1 MITVEIDELTHCLV
15 DAETN
20 EVIGKY
26 GNSKFKDLNK
36 KYFGDEIIIDK
47 DIEIEWAR
55 IPHFYSHFYVY
66 QYATGYAA
74 ASSFATSIL
83 NKEDNAVETYKEF
96 LKAGAS
102 LYPVDTLK
110 KAKVDMTT
118 DKPLKDTIKRF
129 NELLDMLEELIDD

>member
-1 MITVEIDELTHCLV
+1 MV
-15 DAETN
+15 
-20 EVIGKY
+20 K
-26 GNSKFKDLNK
+26 NSTFLQ
-36 KYFGDEIIIDK
+36 
-47 DIEIEWAR
+47 
-55 IPHFYSHFYVY
+55 SFYVY